1 MKKKIKKN
9 LGDIL
14 ANQVL
19 YIKGL
24 FIFLNTRESRV
35 IKYSLWGSYYINY
48 FINGKLNWNYLSH
61 QYQKN
66 INKKFI

>member
-35 IKYSLWGSYYINY
+35 IKYSL
-48 FINGKLNWNYLSH
+48 
-61 QYQKN
+61 
-66 INKKFI
+66 